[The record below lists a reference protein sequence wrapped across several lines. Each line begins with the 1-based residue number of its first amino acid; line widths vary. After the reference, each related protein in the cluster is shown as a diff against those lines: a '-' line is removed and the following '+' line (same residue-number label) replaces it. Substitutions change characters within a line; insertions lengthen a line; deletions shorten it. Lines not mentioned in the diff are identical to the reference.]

1 MKTPVSPDHQ
11 IITFTILGGT
21 YRYAGSSGKVELISS
36 KGFFYDLTDQIH
48 ASLANIVTQ
57 HIPASE
63 QITNALAPLGFEIE
77 DMEYLDDVDQP
88 TEDQP
93 EIS

>member
-1 MKTPVSPDHQ
+1 MKTPISPDHQ
-11 IITFTILGGT
+11 IITFTMLGGT
-21 YRYAGSSGKVELISS
+21 YRYAGSSGKVDLIST
-36 KGFFYDLTDQIH
+36 KGFFYDLTDRINS
-48 ASLANIVTQ
+48 SLTDTVTQ

-77 DMEYLDDVDQP
+77 EVQYLDDQP
-88 TEDQP
+88 TEEQP